1 MHIGDEGDFPM
12 TEAVARP
19 PRSIFARQNL
29 FVATILTGSFLLFLI
44 QPMVARFALPV
55 VGGAPNVW
63 NSAMVVFQLL
73 LLGGYLYSHAI
84 AHQPMRRQIVLH
96 LALLVAAALT
106 LPIALYPLPSAAPGW
121 EALWVPALFLL
132 SIGPVF
138 FMLSSQASLM
148 QRWFAASPE
157 AGDPYV
163 LYGASNLGS
172 FGGLIAYP
180 LIFEPTMPLA
190 TQSHLWSAGFVALI
204 AMVGFAGWS
213 RWHAS
218 SDFAEYVAPD
228 EEEREAPEVTPGLM
242 ALWLALAAVPSGLML
257 STTTLLT
264 TDIMA
269 APMLW
274 VIPLGLYL
282 LSFSVAF
289 SEEGTLA
296 GHLSAVAPITLLF
309 VGALALSPA
318 GQASMEIAIAMAAL
332 LFLVAVALHK
342 RLFDLR
348 PDPRH
353 LTLFYLMTALGGAIG
368 GVFCALIAPLVFDW
382 IYEHAILLI
391 AAAMLLRPLE
401 LPVVTPLL
409 KRRDWRSAVLAA
421 CALVLTAWL
430 AYELSQAAVYGM
442 NVRVAGFIGLIAC
455 IGLVVAS
462 RRALYVPVLAML
474 MLGHLG
480 WSTIRSSLDGDRA
493 RSYFGA
499 YHIENSPSGALRY
512 LTHGTTLHGQQ
523 FTDPAQKDDPTSYYG
538 TTSGIG
544 IALQQA
550 PEDARVGIVGLGVG
564 TLACYRK
571 PAQQWVFYEIDRQV
585 VRFSEKGEFSFL
597 SDCTPDARIVIGD
610 ARIALD
616 RAAHDSLDLLA
627 IDAFSSDAIPVHLLT
642 QEAFDIYGDALAGD
656 GLLLVHVSNR
666 YLDLAPMVAALA
678 KKGRWH
684 GAMRTDT
691 DNLAAGT
698 TPSLWIALTRD
709 RDAYNRLVEAEGPS
723 WAQLPPASHQPWTDD
738 NASILPLIRW

>member
-1 MHIGDEGDFPM
+1 MDRADEDAAQM
-12 TEAVARP
+12 TELTADQLRATP
-19 PRSIFARQNL
+19 ARQSL
-29 FVATILTGSFLLFLI
+29 FVATILVGSFLLFLV

-63 NSAMVVFQLL
+63 NSAMLVFQLL

-106 LPIALYPLPSAAPGW
+106 LPIALAGLPPAAPGW

-148 QRWFAASPE
+148 QRWFAASPDS
-157 AGDPYV
+157 GDPYV

-190 TQSHLWSAGFVALI
+190 VQSQLWSAGFIALTVMVAL
-204 AMVGFAGWS
+204 AAWS
-213 RWHAS
+213 RWHAGADLES
-218 SDFAEYVAPD
+218 HVAAE
-228 EEEREAPEVTPGLM
+228 EQEREAPAVTRRLM

-282 LSFSVAF
+282 LSYSVAF

-296 GHLSAVAPITLLF
+296 DHLSVIAPITLLF

-318 GQASMEIAIAMAAL
+318 GQASMEIALAMAAL

-353 LTLFYLMTALGGAIG
+353 LTLFYLLTATGGAVG
-368 GVFCALIAPLVFDW
+368 GIFSGLIAPVVFDW

-391 AAAMLLRPLE
+391 AAAMLLRPIE
-401 LPVVTPLL
+401 LPIVTPFWRRGGWLPVAAGAALL
-409 KRRDWRSAVLAA
+409 LLA
-421 CALVLTAWL
+421 AWL
-430 AYELSQAAVYGM
+430 AYELSLASVYGL
-442 NVRVAGFIGLIAC
+442 NAKVAGYIGLIAC
-455 IGLVVAS
+455 LAIIAGSQRWMYVA
-462 RRALYVPVLAML
+462 VLAML

-480 WSTIRSSLDGDRA
+480 WSTIQSSIEGQRA

-499 YHIENSPSGALRY
+499 YHIENSSNGELRY

-523 FTDPAQKDDPTSYYG
+523 FIDPARRDDPTSYYG
-538 TTSGIG
+538 PTSGVG
-544 IALQQA
+544 IAMRQA
-550 PEDARVGIVGLGVG
+550 AADARIGVVGLGVG

-571 PAQQWVFYEIDRQV
+571 PDQRWTFFEIDRQV
-585 VRFSEKGEFSFL
+585 VAFSEARAFTFL
-597 SDCTPDARIVIGD
+597 SDCTPDANIVIGD

-616 RAAHDSLDLLA
+616 DQPADSFDLLA

-642 QEAFDIYGDALAGD
+642 QEAFAIYGDVVAED

-678 KKGRWH
+678 KQGGWYT
-684 GAMRTDT
+684 AMRMDM
-691 DNLAAGT
+691 DDLGPGI

-709 RDAYNRLVEAEGPS
+709 NETHNRLIGDSAERWS
-723 WAQLPPASHQPWTDD
+723 QLPPPSEQAWTDD

>member
-1 MHIGDEGDFPM
+1 MIELTADRAGTAP
-12 TEAVARP
+12 
-19 PRSIFARQNL
+19 ARQNL
-29 FVATILTGSFLLFLI
+29 FVATILVGSFLLFLI
-44 QPMVARFALPV
+44 QPMAARFALPV

-63 NSAMVVFQLL
+63 NSAMLVFQLL

-84 AHQPMRRQIVLH
+84 ARQPMRRQVVLH

-106 LPIALYPLPSAAPGW
+106 LPIALAELPPAAPGW
-121 EALWVPALFLL
+121 EALWVPGLFLL

-148 QRWFAASPE
+148 QRWFAASPD

-180 LIFEPTMPLA
+180 LLFEPTMPLA
-190 TQSHLWSAGFVALI
+190 VQSLLWSAGFIALI
-204 AMVGFAGWS
+204 AMVALAGWS
-213 RWHAS
+213 RWNAGT
-218 SDFAEYVAPD
+218 DFQEYVSPD
-228 EEEREAPEVTPGLM
+228 DREREAPAVTPRLL
-242 ALWLALAAVPSGLML
+242 ALWIALAAVPSGLML

-264 TDIMA
+264 TDVMA

-282 LSFSVAF
+282 LSYTVAF

-296 GHLSAVAPITLLF
+296 EHLSTIAPITLLF

-318 GQASMEIAIAMAAL
+318 GQASMEIALAMAAL

-353 LTLFYLMTALGGAIG
+353 LTLFYLMTATGGALGGI
-368 GVFCALIAPLVFDW
+368 FSALVAPVVFDW

-391 AAAMLLRPLE
+391 AAAMLLRPIE
-401 LPVVTPLL
+401 LPFVSAFWRRGGWLPVAAGALL
-409 KRRDWRSAVLAA
+409 LALA
-421 CALVLTAWL
+421 AWL
-430 AYELSQAAVYGM
+430 AYELSLAAVYGL
-442 NVRVAGFIGLIAC
+442 NARVAGFIGLIAV
-455 IGLVVAS
+455 IGIIAGS
-462 RRALYVPVLAML
+462 QRWLYVAVLALL

-480 WSTIRSSLDGDRA
+480 WSTIQSSIDGQRA

-499 YHIENSPSGALRY
+499 YHIENSPSGELRY

-523 FTDPAQKDDPTSYYG
+523 FIDPDRATDPTSYYG
-538 TTSGIG
+538 STSGVG
-544 IALQQA
+544 IAMRHAA
-550 PEDARVGIVGLGVG
+550 PDARVGVVGLGVG

-571 PAQQWVFYEIDRQV
+571 PDQRWTFFEIDRQV
-585 VRFSEKGEFSFL
+585 VAFSEAGAFTFL

-610 ARIALD
+610 ARIALND
-616 RAAHDSLDLLA
+616 QPADSFDLLA

-642 QEAFDIYGDALAGD
+642 QEAFAIYGDALVAD

-678 KKGRWH
+678 RRGGWH
-684 GAMRTDT
+684 GAMRMDT
-691 DNLAAGT
+691 DDLGPGM

-709 RDAYNRLVEAEGPS
+709 NESHNRLIEDSEAEWS
-723 WAQLPPASHQPWTDD
+723 QLPPPSEQAWTDD